1 MMETVTTA
9 AQLDA
14 ATRSWRERGEP
25 IAFVPTM
32 GNLHAGHLE
41 LVRRARAAA
50 PHVVASIFV
59 NPLQFDR
66 RADFDA
72 YPRTLEND
80 RALLAEHGCELL
92 YLPGPAELYP
102 RGVEATTQVHVPG
115 LSEILC
121 GAFRP
126 GHFIGVATVVA
137 MLFNRVRPHVAV
149 FGEKDFQQLLIIRRM
164 VADLAMPVEVIGVP
178 AVREPDG
185 LAMSSRNGYLSA
197 AERARAAWLYATLC
211 DVRDRVRAGA
221 PDFAAEE
228 AVAMAALAEADWRP
242 EYVSIRR
249 AADLAAATP
258 RDTDRVVLAA
268 AWLGN
273 ARLIDNVRID
283 LSNEPADE
291 VLSGVKG

>member
-1 MMETVTTA
+1 MMHTVTTA

-14 ATRSWRERGEP
+14 ATQPWRERGEP

-32 GNLHAGHLE
+32 GNLHTGHLE

-66 RADFDA
+66 SSDFDA
-72 YPRTLEND
+72 YPRTLEAD
-80 RALLAEHGCELL
+80 RALLSEHGCELL
-92 YLPGPAELYP
+92 YLPSPAELYP
-102 RGVEATTQVHVPG
+102 RGVEATTQVRVPE

-126 GHFIGVATVVA
+126 GHFVGVATVVA
-137 MLFNRVRPHVAV
+137 MLFNRVRAHYAV
-149 FGEKDFQQLLIIRRM
+149 FGEKDFQQLLILRRM
-164 VADLAMPVEVIGVP
+164 VADLSMPVELIAVP
-178 AVREPDG
+178 TVREPDG
-185 LAMSSRNGYLSA
+185 LAMSSRNAYLST
-197 AERARAAWLYATLC
+197 AERARAVRLYEMLC
-211 DVRDRVRAGA
+211 SVRDRVRAGA
-221 PDFAAEE
+221 RDFGVEE
-228 AVAMAALAEADWRP
+228 TTAMRALAEAGWRP

-249 AADLAAATP
+249 AADLAAAAP
-258 RDTDRVVLAA
+258 GDGDRVVLAA

-283 LSNEPADE
+283 LSEEAADE
-291 VLSGVKG
+291 VLSGGKG